1 MDASYPNQLFV
12 LTRGMHTKL
21 CRIKDSRI
29 VDLAPM
35 SFPAGG
41 YFSISDSGW
50 ISCITKKGRR
60 ISIARL
66 ESNEK
71 LIHFPSISLPEKYIA
86 RAIAVVENILYVGG
100 DCGEEVLYSIHLTN
114 EQKNWVSLDVPS
126 NLKREGKSIDDLLID
141 GNKLIAVD
149 NIIFP
154 KWLLVYDITLPELP
168 KLECAKEIP
177 NHGTYE
183 HIVMGSVGTNWIA
196 LLSSTIGRAG
206 VGVHIAIFDKHSMNE
221 CFYLSRQDNMSSM
234 MNRDK
239 KELMDE
245 QSNWN
250 GIAFLDDL
258 LMIPSG
264 KRGIGI
270 LDLSN
275 IQKPSASTKEKECN
289 GQKHLHY
296 IFPLNLPKGNVLR
309 VIPYQFNKEIIVE
322 MNVLGGYHATV
333 LTKNDLFS

>member
-1 MDASYPNQLFV
+1 MDTSYPNQLFV
-12 LTRGMHTKL
+12 LTRGMNTKL
-21 CRIKDSRI
+21 CRIQDSRI

-50 ISCITKKGRR
+50 IACITKKGRS

-71 LIHFPSISLPEKYIA
+71 LIHFANISLPEKYRA

-100 DCGEEVLYSIHLTN
+100 YCGEELLLSVHLTN

-126 NLKREGKSIDDLLID
+126 NLKRVGKSIDDLLID
-141 GNKLIAVD
+141 GKKLVAVD
-149 NIIFP
+149 NIVFP
-154 KWLLVYDITLPELP
+154 KWLLVYDITLPKLP

-177 NHGTYE
+177 DHGTYE
-183 HIVMGSVGTNWIA
+183 HIVMGAVGTNWIA
-196 LLSSTIGRAG
+196 LLSSTAGQAG
-206 VGVHIAIFDKHSMNE
+206 VGRHIAIFDKNSMKE
-221 CFYLSRQDNMSSM
+221 CFCLSRQPSIYSIMG
-234 MNRDK
+234 RDSN
-239 KELMDE
+239 ELMDE
-245 QSNWN
+245 QNNWN

-258 LMIPSG
+258 LMISSG

-275 IQKPSASTKEKECN
+275 IQKPSASTKEKEWN
-289 GQKHLHY
+289 GEKHLHY
-296 IFPLNLPKGNVLR
+296 VLPHNLPEGNVLR
-309 VIPYQFNKEIIVE
+309 VIPYQSTKEIIVE
-322 MNVLGGYHATV
+322 MNVLGGNQAIV
-333 LTKNDLFS
+333 LTKNDLFP